1 MSEEFQEE
9 LEAIVNFINEVDSRV
24 DNSDHQIEML
34 SNDIQNICRS
44 IHDLQYNIEMLTNK
58 INKLSTSHSKKSGM
72 SASGANTR
80 GALPNR
86 EVCCFESSSSSGEEY

>member
-58 INKLSTSHSKKSGM
+58 INKLSVSHSKKSGM
-72 SASGANTR
+72 SASK